1 MTAIPQE
8 GTSSNRYLILGR
20 LAGGG
25 MADIFLARSSSDAGV
40 DRYVVLKR
48 VLAERSKDPHFATM
62 FLDEARL
69 ASQLQHPNIA
79 QVHDI
84 GKLGGSY
91 FYTMEY
97 VHGEDLRHVL
107 MRLFAL
113 RRPFPLPL
121 VLHIAIGALAGLHH
135 AHTRTTR
142 DGKPLGVVHRDVSPS
157 NVMVSYEG
165 IIKMLDFGVAKAT
178 QHSAESRSGTIKG
191 KIAYLSPE
199 QCQGTAIDRRS
210 DIYSLG
216 IVMHEMLTGR
226 RLYKRDTDF
235 AMMMAIVQEQVAPP
249 SVQRPDVSP
258 ELDHLVLTA
267 LEKDP
272 NKRFATAADMIE
284 AIESLAAREHHVMSG
299 TALGKFMRD
308 LFGDRPEPWLE
319 IQAREEETKAITVT
333 GESVA
338 GLDPLA
344 GAVPISMAA
353 TPSGGHLVAD
363 NMSSGE
369 VMIQQQLDQA
379 RPIGRPDDRGSDSMP
394 RATPVPQLQP
404 QAPQLPQ
411 AYPIHRPDTDGPT
424 ADARIQRPPN
434 PTPSMPAR
442 GPLAAITTVGVA
454 PPPMISSHS
463 SSQTGMPAYPTAPPE
478 MMAEYRS
485 QTNAPVLVVP
495 LLRRRSFVIVASAAF
510 VVVVIVLVMTLFGGR
525 EQAVGAKG
533 SDVLAGSGSDGVI
546 AAVTIDAPVAIPE
559 TPLDAEAE
567 AAHAD
572 AMVEVP
578 ADAAI
583 AVAHADAAVA
593 VAHADARVAHVAVD
607 AGAPSPPSLA
617 ALVAAGSFTEV
628 SDRCTATPP
637 ATAADRARCGIAACN
652 LKQKAAALNY
662 YNATAGA
669 SQALIERACKDKNIV
684 LKAPKV
690 VVPPKNPCDDKK
702 FREENPLKCQ

>member
-113 RRPFPLPL
+113 RRQFPIPL
-121 VLHIAIGALAGLHH
+121 ALHIAIGALSGLHH

-216 IVMHEMLTGR
+216 IVMHEMLVGR

-249 SVQRPDVSP
+249 SAQRPDVSP
-258 ELDHLVLTA
+258 ELDQLVLTA

-284 AIESLAAREHHVMSG
+284 AIESIAAREHHVMSG

-319 IQAREEETKAITVT
+319 IQAREEDTKAITVT

-344 GAVPISMAA
+344 GAMPIAMAA

-363 NMSSGE
+363 DMSSGE
-369 VMIQQQLDQA
+369 AMIQQQLDQA
-379 RPIGRPDDRGSDSMP
+379 RPIGRPDEHSDSMP
-394 RATPVPQLQP
+394 RATPVPQLPP

-424 ADARIQRPPN
+424 ADARLQRPAN
-434 PTPSMPAR
+434 PTPSAPVHR
-442 GPLAAITTVGVA
+442 PIAAITTVGVA
-454 PPPMISSHS
+454 PPPMISAHS

-495 LLRRRSFVIVASAAF
+495 LLRRRGFVIVASAAF
-510 VVVVIVLVMTLFGGR
+510 VVVAIVLVMTIFGSR
-525 EQAVGAKG
+525 EQAVGTKG
-533 SDVLAGSGSDGVI
+533 SDMGAGSGSDHAI
-546 AAVTIDAPVAIPE
+546 ASATVDAPVAIAE
-559 TPLDAEAE
+559 TPIDAEAE

-572 AMVEVP
+572 STVAEAP
-578 ADAAI
+578 ADAAVA

-593 VAHADARVAHVAVD
+593 GVAVD
-607 AGAPSPPSLA
+607 AGAPRPPSLA

-637 ATAADRARCGIAACN
+637 TTAADRARCGIAACN
-652 LKQKAAALNY
+652 LKQKTAALTY